1 MPATTHGPRYRVI
14 PAVLAG
20 LLLVPAT
27 GSGQDRIG
35 AYDFSYQLSGD
46 ARVRPV
52 HVFDDGRHT
61 FFQFR
66 SGEPVPAI
74 FIEGAGGTQLLVP
87 QLEGPY
93 VKVAAVSD
101 GFALRLGFGAA
112 KVAYIGGVRR
122 PATMPPPAT
131 PATPATPAM
140 PEPQRP
146 PEAMPPSI
154 RMLAASQPVYG
165 LPREMLAPTR
175 PRIALEESSYAT
187 PLRGDAVEWMPVPE
201 AWREHQVAFGKDSSR
216 LTPAAQKLVRSVVAD
231 AGLGTR
237 FEVIGRDDA
246 GHRESLAEARARAMT
261 AALITAGAG
270 RANVQQKTTAELKEG
285 GNGMFYGVTL
295 RVQEPGSQRAT
306 SMRHDEASVLQRL
319 RSGAPAAHEARTL
332 LAAAND
338 SPRPSFPERV
348 AGASPAIPNPMVW
361 AVRKSDATLERM
373 LERWARDAG
382 WTLVW
387 QGGPT
392 VPITGEATLS
402 RPDYLQAADY
412 VVNQAR
418 AAGYRMRAT
427 AYSNQTL
434 VISEE

>member
-1 MPATTHGPRYRVI
+1 MPATTHAPRNRVI
-14 PAVLAG
+14 SAVLAG
-20 LLLVPAT
+20 LLLMPAT

-46 ARVRPV
+46 ARVKPV
-52 HVFDDGRHT
+52 HVFDDGKHT

-66 SGEPVPAI
+66 IGEPVPAI

-122 PATMPPPAT
+122 PATMPT
-131 PATPATPAM
+131 PATPTV
-140 PEPQRP
+140 PEPQRR
-146 PEAMPPSI
+146 PEATPPSI

-165 LPREMLAPTR
+165 LPREMLVPPR
-175 PRIALEESSYAT
+175 PRIALEEGSYAT
-187 PLRGDAVEWMPVPE
+187 PLRGDAVEWMSTPE

-231 AGLGTR
+231 ARPGTR

-246 GHRESLAEARARAMT
+246 GHKESLAEARARAMT
-261 AALITAGAG
+261 TALVTAGAG
-270 RANVQQKTTAELKEG
+270 RGNVQQKTTAELKEA

-319 RSGAPAAHEARTL
+319 ASGAPAAHEARTL

-348 AGASPAIPNPMVW
+348 AGASLAIPNPVVW

-392 VPITGEATLS
+392 VAITGEATLS

>member
-1 MPATTHGPRYRVI
+1 MPATTHTPRNRVI

-46 ARVRPV
+46 ARVKPV
-52 HVFDDGRHT
+52 HVFDDGKHT

-66 SGEPVPAI
+66 SGEPVPTI
-74 FIEGAGGTQLLVP
+74 FIEGAVGTQLLVP

-122 PATMPPPAT
+122 PATMTPPAT
-131 PATPATPAM
+131 PTV
-140 PEPQRP
+140 PEPQRRP
-146 PEAMPPSI
+146 QATPPSI

-165 LPREMLAPTR
+165 LPREMLVPTR

-187 PLRGDAVEWMPVPE
+187 PLKGDAVEWMSTPE
-201 AWREHQVAFGKDSSR
+201 AWREHQVPFGKDSAR

-231 AGLGTR
+231 ARAGTR

-246 GHRESLAEARARAMT
+246 GHKESLAEARARAMT
-261 AALITAGAG
+261 AALVTAGAG
-270 RANVQQKTTAELKEG
+270 RANVQQKTTAELKEA

-306 SMRHDEASVLQRL
+306 SMRYDEASVLQRL
-319 RSGAPAAHEARTL
+319 RSGALAPHEAGTL

-348 AGASPAIPNPMVW
+348 AGAAPAIPNPVVW

>member
-1 MPATTHGPRYRVI
+1 MPATTHAPRNRVI

-20 LLLVPAT
+20 LLLIPAT

-46 ARVRPV
+46 ARVKPV
-52 HVFDDGRHT
+52 HVFDDGKHT

-101 GFALRLGFGAA
+101 GFALRLGLGAA

-122 PATMPPPAT
+122 PATMTPPAT
-131 PATPATPAM
+131 PTVPA
-140 PEPQRP
+140 PQRR
-146 PEAMPPSI
+146 PEAPPPSI

-187 PLRGDAVEWMPVPE
+187 PLKGDAVEWMSTPE
-201 AWREHQVAFGKDSSR
+201 AWREHQVAFGKDSSH

-231 AGLGTR
+231 ARAGTR

-246 GHRESLAEARARAMT
+246 GHKESLAEARARAMT
-261 AALITAGAG
+261 AALVTAGAG
-270 RANVQQKTTAELKEG
+270 RANVQQKTTAELKEA

-319 RSGAPAAHEARTL
+319 RSGALAAHEPGTL
-332 LAAAND
+332 LAAANV

-348 AGASPAIPNPMVW
+348 AGAAPATSNPVVW

-392 VPITGEATLS
+392 VAITGEATLS

-418 AAGYRMRAT
+418 AAGYRLRAT